1 MERPS
6 QPTVFNKTKTDKEIN
21 MKKTIIILTVAAT
34 VLFAGFTTIDNQVDR
49 TQVSQ
54 AIKQQLK
61 EQGSILSADRF

>member
-1 MERPS
+1 
-6 QPTVFNKTKTDKEIN
+6 